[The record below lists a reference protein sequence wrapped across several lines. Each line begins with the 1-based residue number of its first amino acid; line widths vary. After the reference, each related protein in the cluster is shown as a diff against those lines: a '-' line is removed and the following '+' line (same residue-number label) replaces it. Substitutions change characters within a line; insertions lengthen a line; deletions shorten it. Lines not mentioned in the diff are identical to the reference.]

1 MGWLQAAL
9 AAMGVLNDANQ
20 AGRAEDQLALDRLR
34 LDEIG
39 IPPEVL
45 LDPQILGTPQASIAD
60 PRLQQALFTALNKL
74 QQWGTG
80 ALTTEDKMA
89 LSLAEDEAARR
100 GQIAQSG
107 IEQQMQARGQGGQG
121 AELAMKQQAAQSGQQ
136 AAYQAGLQNM
146 LSARERAYNATNQ
159 AGSLA
164 SNMSQQDM
172 ARKAALDR
180 IAEAN
185 ARART
190 EADIYNRNLPWQTYN
205 ARIGKEATA
214 RGLTT
219 QNIDLGRQNTDRQ
232 NTNLSNIGAIAGQI
246 GQSWN
251 NNPPATASATSP
263 STSNSSAGLG
273 LGSLNL
279 GGNSGFVS
287 DRPPAR
293 GAGFNLDE
301 LQYED
306 PRFSDPYGK
315 GLK

>member
-9 AAMGVLNDANQ
+9 AAMGVLNDQNE

-146 LSARERAYNATNQ
+146 LSARDRAYQATGQ
-159 AGSLA
+159 AGNLA
-164 SNMSQQDM
+164 TSMSAQDM

-185 ARART
+185 AQART
-190 EADIYNRNLPWQTYN
+190 EADLYNKRLPWQTYQ
-205 ARIGKEATA
+205 ARVNKEATA

-232 NTNLSNIGAIAGQI
+232 NTNLSNMGAIAGQV
-246 GQSWN
+246 GQNWN
-251 NNPPATASATSP
+251 STPPVQTNPGAAP

-273 LGSLNL
+273 IGSLNL
-279 GGNSGFVS
+279 GGGSGGGISGKPSAV
-287 DRPPAR
+287 
-293 GAGFNLDE
+293 GFNLDE